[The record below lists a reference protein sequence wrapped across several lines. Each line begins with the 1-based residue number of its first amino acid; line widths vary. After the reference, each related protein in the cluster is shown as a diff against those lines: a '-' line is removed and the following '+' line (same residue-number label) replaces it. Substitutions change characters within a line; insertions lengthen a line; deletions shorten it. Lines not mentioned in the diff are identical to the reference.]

1 MEEGRLRAVVW
12 TAIWFL
18 VVLKLPVLYLAW
30 VIWWAVKDPPGSDL
44 ELGGEGAPGGDD
56 HGGGWLPGRRRAR
69 LRPRRGPHGGP
80 VRRPL
85 RARVARARGKS

>member
-1 MEEGRLRAVVW
+1 MW
-12 TAIWFL
+12 TAVWFL

-44 ELGGEGAPGGDD
+44 ELGGARELGDD
-56 HGGGWLPGRRRAR
+56 GSGGGWLRGRRRSR
-69 LRPRRGPHGGP
+69 LRPRTGPHGGP

-85 RARVARARGKS
+85 RPRVARAKGRP

>member
-1 MEEGRLRAVVW
+1 VW

-30 VIWWAVKDPPGSDL
+30 VIWWAVKDPPDADL
-44 ELGGEGAPGGDD
+44 ELGGEGQPGED
-56 HGGGWLPGRRRAR
+56 GGGWLPGRRRPR

-85 RARVARARGKS
+85 RARVARVRGRS

>member
-1 MEEGRLRAVVW
+1 MW

-18 VVLKLPVLYLAW
+18 VVLKLPILYLAW
-30 VIWWAVKDPPGSDL
+30 VIWWAVKDPPGSELELDGAG
-44 ELGGEGAPGGDD
+44 ELGGD
-56 HGGGWLPGRRRAR
+56 GGGWLPGRRRSR

-85 RARVARARGKS
+85 RARVARARGRS